1 MSNKLIIAAAGS
13 GKTTYLVQ
21 EALKIPTG
29 KVLITTFT
37 ESNEQEIKTK
47 FIEMVGFIPPNVT
60 ILTWFSFLIR
70 QGVKPY
76 QSFLFQGKVTGLKL
90 VNEKSGLLRYYKG
103 KPIYAKAEDVAMH
116 YFTKDGRI
124 YSDKLAKFVCKL
136 DEVSGGLTINRI
148 SRIYKYIFVDE
159 VQDLA
164 GYDLEIIQLL
174 SQQGVKLLMVGD
186 PRQVTYHTHEEAKNS
201 QYSEGGITR
210 FISDRHLEIDIDQ
223 TTLNVTY
230 RNEQHICNYAN
241 SIYPDF
247 SPCTAVE
254 KEPTGH
260 DGMFFVRTSDLEAYL
275 RTYQPVQLRDSR
287 RTTVSGNY
295 PVFNFGDSKGL
306 TFNRV
311 IIYPTEP
318 ITKWICNHNIA
329 LQPKSQAKFYV
340 AVTRARFSAGIVI
353 KDKQK
358 GLPELQSGHNELNH
372 HAYVISRSLI

>member
-1 MSNKLIIAAAGS
+1 MSSKLVIAAAGS

-21 EALKIPTG
+21 EALKIPTD

-37 ESNEQEIKTK
+37 ESNEQGIRAK
-47 FIEMVGFIPPNVT
+47 FIEIAGFVPPNVT

-76 QSFLFQGKVTGLKL
+76 QSFLFQDKVTGLLLMNK
-90 VNEKSGLLRYYKG
+90 KSGLLRYYRG
-103 KPIYAKAEDVAMH
+103 RPIYAKAEDVANH

-136 DEVSGGLTINRI
+136 DEASGGLVIDRI
-148 SRIYKYIFVDE
+148 SRIYNHVFIDE

-164 GYDLEIIQLL
+164 GYDLEFIQLL
-174 SQQGVKLLMVGD
+174 SQQGVNLLMVGD

-210 FISDRHLEIDIDQ
+210 FISDRHLEIDVDE

-230 RNEQHICNYAN
+230 RNEPHICNYAN

-247 SPCTAVE
+247 APCTAVE

-260 DGMFFVRTSDLEAYL
+260 DGVLLVRAADLDAYL
-275 RTYQPVQLRDSR
+275 QTYRPIQLRDSR
-287 RTTVSGNY
+287 KVIVNSNY

-306 TFNRV
+306 TFDRV
-311 IIYPTEP
+311 IIYPTKP
-318 ITKWICNHNIA
+318 IVEWICDHNIA
-329 LQPKSQAKFYV
+329 LQPQSRARFYV
-340 AVTRARFSAGIVI
+340 ALTRARFSAAIVV
-353 KDKQK
+353 KDNQK
-358 GLPELQSGHNELNH
+358 GLPELPIWAEQT
-372 HAYVISRSLI
+372 